1 MAEKLPRYRPLGVS
15 IASMPSIDYM
25 TGAKMKARGFDQT
38 AAALDKISSF
48 AFGVA
53 GKQAA
58 KAGAKAAAADPKAA
72 LQASKDEL
80 FPTVYGQAAE
90 EAATRILKSQV
101 EVEARQAMGLAAL
114 EAEQDKLT
122 PEQAAAKFRSV
133 AEGFGSTIDMLDPV
147 IGAELKQDLSLVGN
161 ANYLKYTEGFVK
173 NQKEVAKAKAFEGAT
188 QFSRQTED
196 VARTYARVEPGL
208 FDKRI
213 ADESEKFREYLI
225 NNNYTPLEA
234 SKQVV
239 ALQERAHIARVRGA
253 FEQQETR
260 QQRKAFYDAFI
271 SDVEAGGGLSRGL
284 DDQTLKSLAG
294 ELSSVVKAD
303 GDALKDFRTELRS
316 FVADNITDVVSKGYA
331 PEPGLIADVRAK
343 ALELQDE
350 GVDVSKM
357 LSGLDAAHRHAAFF
371 RSLNGKSLEE
381 LTSMRNQ
388 IELSLVEGANPSEL
402 LAIKGIENQ
411 ITALTQKETEIA
423 KQFKPTI
430 DAVKTELNNLGKT
443 LNNHKPLPDGGLD
456 NISKAIDVLE
466 QADRPETDEL
476 KNSLIQLRARAELFE
491 KVRKLNPQNLEAA
504 INQYVTMAK
513 RDGVS
518 TFEDE
523 TIQFLEKRLADQ
535 RAGLKTDPV
544 AWGQSTGQ
552 VAPESIFALTSA
564 NLSLSE
570 RQDGYRKRVE
580 SVITFARANNT
591 APIMLTATEAE
602 GYADQMKRLT
612 TDQKLGM
619 IADLQNGFGRHAQS
633 VFTQI
638 ASYNPETMH
647 IASALNN
654 GMQPS
659 IAREAFQGLELMA
672 QKAAPTVAGSA
683 ETQKTINN
691 KILPALV
698 GAPKFKAG
706 VLRTAEALYAARIGA
721 IAEPTLENVETI
733 YTESLQDAAGR
744 VQKRDG
750 PYGGLIELNDER
762 LIIPSTV
769 PQGGSF
775 DMQDALERAPRSA
788 FVLANGGMPM
798 GADGVPI
805 GIERL
810 RDYGYLV
817 NAPGQDK
824 AFLRIRF
831 NGYARDVLDEN
842 GDAFILDMTAFY
854 NASKEAVENPLPE
867 DFAEETMTEGPSFL
881 ERVRVG
887 YPYDVTGDPLYKG
900 DKPYSEYAAEK
911 ALGQK

>member
-15 IASMPSIDYM
+15 IASVPAIDFA
-25 TGAKMKARGFDQT
+25 GAKMEARGYAQT
-38 AAALDKISSF
+38 QAALDKISSF

-213 ADESEKFREYLI
+213 EDESEKFREYLI
-225 NNNYTPLEA
+225 NNNYTELEA

-303 GDALKDFRTELRS
+303 GDALKDFYTELKS
-316 FVADNITDVVSKGYA
+316 FMDENITGMVNKGRT
-331 PEPGLIADVRAK
+331 PEPGVIAEVRAK

-350 GVDVSKM
+350 GVNVSKM
-357 LSGLDAAHRHAAFF
+357 LRDLAAAHRHAVFF
-371 RSLNGKSLEE
+371 RSLNGMSLEE

-388 IELSLVEGANPSEL
+388 IQLTLIEGTNQSEL
-402 LAIKGIENQ
+402 IGIKGIENQ
-411 ITALTQKETEIA
+411 INALTDKETEIA

-430 DAVKTELNNLGKT
+430 KALKTELKNLGKT
-443 LNNHKPLPDGGLD
+443 VDNFGELPPGGLD
-456 NISKAIDVLE
+456 NISKAIDVLK
-466 QADRPETDEL
+466 QANRPETDEL
-476 KNSLIQLRARAELFE
+476 KNGLIQLKARAELFE

-523 TIQFLEKRLADQ
+523 IIQFLEKRLADQ

-564 NLSLSE
+564 NLSPSE

-638 ASYNPETMH
+638 APYNPETMH

-672 QKAAPTVAGSA
+672 QKAAPTVARSA

-691 KILPALV
+691 KILPALG
-698 GAPKFKAG
+698 GAPKFRAG

-721 IAEPTLENVETI
+721 FQEPTLENIETV
-733 YTESLQDAAGR
+733 YTEALQDAAGR
-744 VQKRDG
+744 VQKIDG
-750 PYGGLIELNDER
+750 PYGGLIELKDER

-854 NASKEAVENPLPE
+854 NAAKEAVENPLPE
-867 DFAEETMTEGPSFL
+867 DLAEETMTEGPSFL

>member
-1 MAEKLPRYRPLGVS
+1 
-15 IASMPSIDYM
+15 
-25 TGAKMKARGFDQT
+25 
-38 AAALDKISSF
+38 
-48 AFGVA
+48 
-53 GKQAA
+53 
-58 KAGAKAAAADPKAA
+58 
-72 LQASKDEL
+72 
-80 FPTVYGQAAE
+80 
-90 EAATRILKSQV
+90 
-101 EVEARQAMGLAAL
+101 
-114 EAEQDKLT
+114 
-122 PEQAAAKFRSV
+122 
-133 AEGFGSTIDMLDPV
+133 
-147 IGAELKQDLSLVGN
+147 
-161 ANYLKYTEGFVK
+161 
-173 NQKEVAKAKAFEGAT
+173 
-188 QFSRQTED
+188 
-196 VARTYARVEPGL
+196 
-208 FDKRI
+208 
-213 ADESEKFREYLI
+213 
-225 NNNYTPLEA
+225 
-234 SKQVV
+234 
-239 ALQERAHIARVRGA
+239 
-253 FEQQETR
+253 
-260 QQRKAFYDAFI
+260 
-271 SDVEAGGGLSRGL
+271 
-284 DDQTLKSLAG
+284 
-294 ELSSVVKAD
+294 
-303 GDALKDFRTELRS
+303 
-316 FVADNITDVVSKGYA
+316 
-331 PEPGLIADVRAK
+331 
-343 ALELQDE
+343 
-350 GVDVSKM
+350 
-357 LSGLDAAHRHAAFF
+357 
-371 RSLNGKSLEE
+371 
-381 LTSMRNQ
+381 
-388 IELSLVEGANPSEL
+388 
-402 LAIKGIENQ
+402 
-411 ITALTQKETEIA
+411 
-423 KQFKPTI
+423 
-430 DAVKTELNNLGKT
+430 
-443 LNNHKPLPDGGLD
+443 
-456 NISKAIDVLE
+456 
-466 QADRPETDEL
+466 
-476 KNSLIQLRARAELFE
+476 
-491 KVRKLNPQNLEAA
+491 
-504 INQYVTMAK
+504 MAK

-523 TIQFLEKRLADQ
+523 IIQFLEKRLADQ

-564 NLSLSE
+564 NLSPSE

-638 ASYNPETMH
+638 APYNPETMH

-698 GAPKFKAG
+698 GAPKFRAG

-721 IAEPTLENVETI
+721 FQEPTLENIETV

-750 PYGGLIELNDER
+750 PHGGLIELNDER

-867 DFAEETMTEGPSFL
+867 DLAEETMTEGPSFL